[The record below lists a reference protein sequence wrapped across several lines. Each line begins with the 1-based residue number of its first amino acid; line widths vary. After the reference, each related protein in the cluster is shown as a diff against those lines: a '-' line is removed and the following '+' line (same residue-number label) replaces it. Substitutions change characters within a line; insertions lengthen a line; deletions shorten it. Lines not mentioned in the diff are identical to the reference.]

1 MRLADCRVYKGHL
14 RNEWAITPFRKHP
27 KSSKFVCIN
36 SSLQFRYNLYP
47 FLEISRYLKEIDFH
61 IDFCETSHNGKKKFS
76 FKNVLSLTIE
86 YRMYLKFLQKPRCL
100 GWLNKVKFLK
110 RQFQS
115 KKLLFVHKKET
126 ERSFELSLSIGVF
139 YRCIFNLE
147 MQNFS
152 LENHHMMNAHQPFC
166 WWMTFT
172 KVSYQFLPPSG
183 WPFDFCGRGGVWV
196 I

>member
-36 SSLQFRYNLYP
+36 SSLQFRH
-47 FLEISRYLKEIDFH
+47 ISYI
-61 IDFCETSHNGKKKFS
+61 S

-166 WWMTFT
+166 WWMIFT